1 MVFESSNYI
10 IDFVKEPDHEA
21 ILNIYNSNTKF
32 LKHHMDREAVDQEW
46 LLEELQTM
54 KEAHFVSCK
63 ITSKTS
69 KEIVG
74 FLDFKIRLETYLSLL
89 MIDNDNKGQGIGT
102 EVYKAFEAFVFKQ
115 SKTLRIDVISN
126 YDKSV
131 IAFWEKQGFEITDR
145 IKLNW
150 NEKVLPAVVMKKHL

>member
-10 IDFVKEPDHEA
+10 VDFVKEPDHEA
-21 ILNIYNSNTKF
+21 ILNIYNSNAKF
-32 LKHHMDREAVDQEW
+32 LKHHMDRDAVDQEW

-63 ITSKTS
+63 ITSKKS

-89 MIDNDNKGQGIGT
+89 MIHDDFKGKGIGS
-102 EVYKAFEAFVFKQ
+102 EVYNAFEAFVLNQ
-115 SKTLRIDVISN
+115 SKTLRIDVVTD
-126 YDKSV
+126 YDKF
-131 IAFWEKQGFEITDR
+131 ILTFWEKQGFEITDR